1 MGGHQFATPDAD
13 GVCRGGPVQ
22 RPMLEGAAYV
32 GDYVTLF
39 GAGRHRRGGDRVGPW
54 PRQHDARR
62 LARSLAKTHAAAR
75 TVPIRRH
82 HRNYGDDLGDGS
94 LGREAAGSGKCNA
107 GSLHRCRAH
116 ILHFLFRLWGLLF
129 LRGGRIVDSG
139 GFSRRMLTGG
149 PASLRRRRNRQ
160 RQQCGRN
167 GNRQNTHERHPHF
180 LR

>member
-1 MGGHQFATPDAD
+1 MPQKSRPRIAARPAVIAVGISVTAD
-13 GVCRGGPVQ
+13 G
-22 RPMLEGAAYV
+22 L
-32 GDYVTLF
+32 DYT
-39 GAGRHRRGGDRVGPW
+39 RHRACFLEPAA
-54 PRQHDARR
+54 H
-62 LARSLAKTHAAAR
+62 LLKNHAAAR

-139 GFSRRMLTGG
+139 GFSRRMKW
-149 PASLRRRRNRQ
+149 
-160 RQQCGRN
+160 
-167 GNRQNTHERHPHF
+167 
-180 LR
+180 